1 MFWLLIK
8 IKRISYKYEKIYT
21 CHNFDIL
28 FIFFCL
34 GEHRFIICPT
44 FAPLF

>member
-1 MFWLLIK
+1 MKENI
-8 IKRISYKYEKIYT
+8 YELFIG
-21 CHNFDIL
+21 FSFILSDIL